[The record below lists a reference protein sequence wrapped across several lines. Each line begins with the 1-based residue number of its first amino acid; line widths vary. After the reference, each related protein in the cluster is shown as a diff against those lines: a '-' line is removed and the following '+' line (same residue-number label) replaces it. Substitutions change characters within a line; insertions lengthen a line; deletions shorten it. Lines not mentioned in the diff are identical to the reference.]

1 MGENERIHPLSCS
14 LSWEHHT
21 GMCPFPTREDRLFS
35 RAAPANT
42 TASWPNTKAKPKECQ
57 PNTADM
63 EAHFPVLNLRDSICP
78 HSSIHRG
85 KSSSLGTV
93 VPPVN
98 PATEAG
104 LCPEEVCELQ
114 HNFLMTAKVRR
125 FWQPGSAPVTTL
137 V

>member
-63 EAHFPVLNLRDSICP
+63 EAHFPVPNLCDSICP
-78 HSSIHRG
+78 HSSIQRKELLPGDSGASCEPGNRG
-85 KSSSLGTV
+85 RTLPRGSL
-93 VPPVN
+93 
-98 PATEAG
+98 
-104 LCPEEVCELQ
+104 
-114 HNFLMTAKVRR
+114 
-125 FWQPGSAPVTTL
+125 
-137 V
+137 